1 MTWVLGWPLYDDD
14 AIEIAKQ
21 HHLVKDPNAPEYR
34 YIETA
39 REWIADQ
46 VGIIPTL
53 SCWVDSFPEL
63 VYAAYVAYGD
73 NRYPPT
79 KLVSK
84 EIISRKQH
92 RRLGRAMPLRD
103 FGWYQYD
110 DPSGV
115 LYEKTR
121 HESDEDSDEDN
132 DEDSDEGSDEG
143 DDEDGDRDVSM
154 NNTSDEEDREED
166 SVESDNET
174 VTDGAVSKLDFLP
187 EDSGSFEAAK
197 SLPKDFGECVAHSLR
212 SSILTAGYCVD
223 ACCTIAEP
231 QP

>member
-21 HHLVKDPNAPEYR
+21 RHLVKVPNAGDYQ
-34 YIETA
+34 YIQAA
-39 REWIADQ
+39 RLWVADQ
-46 VGIIPTL
+46 VGMIPILT
-53 SCWVDSFPEL
+53 CWVNSLPEL
-63 VYAAYVAYGD
+63 VYAAYVDYGD

-84 EIISRKQH
+84 EIMTREQH

-103 FGWYQYD
+103 LGWYQYE

-132 DEDSDEGSDEG
+132 DEGSDEGSD
-143 DDEDGDRDVSM
+143 DDSDGDASM
-154 NNTSDEEDREED
+154 NNTGDEEDCGED
-166 SVESDNET
+166 SVESDYET
-174 VTDGAVSKLDFLP
+174 VTDGAGSKLDLLP
-187 EDSGSFEAAK
+187 EESGTCEAAK
-197 SLPKDFGECVAHSLR
+197 SLPNDFN
-212 SSILTAGYCVD
+212 
-223 ACCTIAEP
+223 ACCTIVGP